1 MKLIEN
7 DVKIARYLQDT
18 MIIKEAEF
26 LAELSHGAKGKTYLI
41 TPWETSQIIQ
51 NLEDISISELEG
63 FLSRNGDI
71 LAEIH
76 INNGEHAVRLQT
88 KADLADC
95 HINEEPPIAVN
106 AEIRIKDAFGLLL
119 YKKIVSLSKDGS
131 NWVRKEDAIF
141 GIKNSLMLPDDFIP
155 QSWMAIVENNEPIE
169 SDRVIEDIQ
178 RVLGRK
184 WIFVFSSYE
193 DDKAILPYFFYSRK
207 GVGLPEVT
215 EERLMSILTSE
226 FEALRNSP
234 EFRIFILTR
243 ILKSVIFNLET
254 KGTRELRKPLFDNVK
269 IQLLMDENLVSEID
283 GKFFIRES
291 VSLTNL
297 ESLRNRYLDLSSKLS
312 SEWMN
317 RIVHL

>member
-1 MKLIEN
+1 MKEEL
-7 DVKIARYLQDT
+7 KCK
-18 MIIKEAEF
+18 KEAEF

-131 NWVRKEDAIF
+131 NWVYPVDLYLPALYIIAIH
-141 GIKNSLMLPDDFIP
+141 K
-155 QSWMAIVENNEPIE
+155 APIQIN
-169 SDRVIEDIQ
+169 DR
-178 RVLGRK
+178 
-184 WIFVFSSYE
+184 
-193 DDKAILPYFFYSRK
+193 
-207 GVGLPEVT
+207 
-215 EERLMSILTSE
+215 
-226 FEALRNSP
+226 
-234 EFRIFILTR
+234 
-243 ILKSVIFNLET
+243 
-254 KGTRELRKPLFDNVK
+254 
-269 IQLLMDENLVSEID
+269 
-283 GKFFIRES
+283 IREICRS
-291 VSLTNL
+291 TNTTI
-297 ESLRNRYLDLSSKLS
+297 RTY
-312 SEWMN
+312 
-317 RIVHL
+317 

>member
-1 MKLIEN
+1 MELIEN
-7 DVKIARYLQDT
+7 DVKIARYLLDT
-18 MIIKEAEF
+18 LIIREAEF
-26 LAELSHGAKGKTYLI
+26 LAELPHSTKEKNFLI
-41 TPWETSQIIQ
+41 TPWETSQIVQ

-71 LAEIH
+71 LSEIR
-76 INNGEHAVRLQT
+76 INNDEHAVRLQT
-88 KADLADC
+88 DANLDDF
-95 HINEEPPIAVN
+95 HINGETPIAVN
-106 AEIRIKDAFGLLL
+106 TEIRMKDAFGLLL
-119 YKKIVSLSKDGS
+119 YKKIESLSKNGS

-155 QSWMAIVENNEPIE
+155 HSWMAIVENNEPIE

-178 RVLGRK
+178 RVLGRR

-193 DDKAILPYFFYSRK
+193 DGRAILPYFFYSRK
-207 GVGLPEVT
+207 GAGLPEVA
-215 EERLMSILTSE
+215 EERLMSIVTSE

-234 EFRIFILTR
+234 EFRAFILMR

-297 ESLRNRYLDLSSKLS
+297 ESLRNSYLDISSKLS
-312 SEWMN
+312 SKWMN